1 MNLRAIR
8 PVRAGRVLAA
18 TGRTALVLAASGALL
33 AACGRSAAPIADPPA
48 TVTTT
53 VSASPSAPASQ
64 PGSGGASTAP
74 SATSSGTASPPGC
87 LTRYLHGVLTGT
99 NGAAGSV
106 YSVIVFR
113 NLSDVSCTLYG
124 FPGVAV
130 SRGLPVSLVGA
141 TARQDPSTSRKLVTL
156 PPHGYAH
163 ANLRVVQAANFPA
176 GTCHPVTVHWLQ
188 VIPPNQVA
196 PLYIPYT
203 TQTCQDK
210 STPTM
215 TISAV
220 RGGRS

>member
-18 TGRTALVLAASGALL
+18 TRRTAIVLAASGALL
-33 AACGRSAAPIADPPA
+33 AACGRPAAPTADPPA

-64 PGSGGASTAP
+64 PGSGSASTAP
-74 SATSSGTASPPGC
+74 AAAPSSGAASPPGC

-113 NLSDVSCTLYG
+113 NLSNVSCTLYG

-141 TARQDPSTSRKLVTL
+141 TAR
-156 PPHGYAH
+156 
-163 ANLRVVQAANFPA
+163 
-176 GTCHPVTVHWLQ
+176 
-188 VIPPNQVA
+188 
-196 PLYIPYT
+196 
-203 TQTCQDK
+203 
-210 STPTM
+210 
-215 TISAV
+215 
-220 RGGRS
+220 